1 MTSFDI
7 RHPRTIQLLDIID
20 KADQFTKTVLGSG
33 LPIVHDTKI
42 TDPVISSVAAE
53 QDHPV
58 VLEWSYSPY
67 SISMDLCFN
76 SERDTSLIGGIVYL
90 AWDETRTWHLYWET
104 SDEGCEIGSE
114 AKAFVTELGIP
125 EAGDK
130 KQIPESEVEGYA
142 RKFIAMY
149 KRMMNSY
156 VEKPVR

>member
-1 MTSFDI
+1 MTTFDI
-7 RHPRTIQLLDIID
+7 RHPQTIQLLGIID
-20 KADQFTKTVLGSG
+20 KMDAFTRAVLGCG

-42 TDPVISSVAAE
+42 TDPVISSVASE

-67 SISMDLCFN
+67 SVSMDLCFN
-76 SERDTSLIGGIVYL
+76 SEKDTSLIGGIVYL
-90 AWDETRTWHLYWET
+90 AWDETRQWHLYWET

-125 EAGDK
+125 EAGNK
-130 KQIPESEVEGYA
+130 KQISEGEVEDYA

-149 KRMMNSY
+149 KRMMSRY